1 MACLASKDQMNAWQ
15 CASETTFQL
24 SILPA
29 LAGNDSTIMIAVGPS
44 GSDDTVRHSE
54 RIPNIPPLELVAVNN
69 AEHENDFAYRFRTTY
84 DKIVLLSEDELP
96 LAGESHVHAS
106 ASNTPFQPGD
116 SLWQCIFNET
126 TVEGYIYPTRA
137 TTASATNA
145 ASGTVDVDNST
156 TLPDFPYAVELVEK
170 WRPNGKTPY
179 CSKMT
184 MKSDGTLAPLS
195 EELMLRLDNS
205 KGNVPVPTS
214 QRMGR
219 IRHREQQEEAHLSQ
233 CQCQWV
239 VS

>member
-1 MACLASKDQMNAWQ
+1 MACLTSEDQNAWQ

-29 LAGNDSTIMIAVGPS
+29 LAGNDSTIMIAVEPP
-44 GSDDTVRHSE
+44 GSNEIIRHGE
-54 RIPNIPPLELVAVNN
+54 RIPNIPPLELLAVNN
-69 AEHENDFAYRFRTTY
+69 AEHDNDFAYHFRTTY
-84 DKIVLLSEDELP
+84 DKIVLFIEDELS
-96 LAGESHVHAS
+96 LAEELRMHPA
-106 ASNTPFQPGD
+106 ASNTLFQPGD

-126 TVEGYIYPTRA
+126 TIEGYIYPTRA
-137 TTASATNA
+137 TTASATST

-156 TLPDFPYAVELVEK
+156 TLPNFPYAVRLVEK
-170 WRPNGKTPY
+170 WTPDGKTPY

-195 EELMLRLDNS
+195 EEVMLRLDNS
-205 KGNVPVPTS
+205 KGNVPVSTS

-219 IRHREQQEEAHLSQ
+219 IRHREQREEAHLSQ

>member
-1 MACLASKDQMNAWQ
+1 MACLASKDQINAWQ

-29 LAGNDSTIMIAVGPS
+29 LAGNDSTIMIAVGSS
-44 GSDDTVRHSE
+44 GSNDTVRHGE
-54 RIPNIPPLELVAVNN
+54 RIPNIPPLELLAINN
-69 AEHENDFAYRFRTTY
+69 TEHENDFAYNFRTTY

-96 LAGESHVHAS
+96 LAGEPHVHAS
-106 ASNTPFQPGD
+106 TSNTPFQPGD

-137 TTASATNA
+137 TTASATNN

-156 TLPDFPYAVELVEK
+156 TLPDFPYAVELVEE
-170 WRPNGKTPY
+170 WTPNGKTPY

-195 EELMLRLDNS
+195 EENSLR
-205 KGNVPVPTS
+205 VF
-214 QRMGR
+214 
-219 IRHREQQEEAHLSQ
+219 IREEQ
-233 CQCQWV
+233 V
-239 VS
+239 VD